1 MIDKA
6 DADLAVYCDVIEQNI
21 GAFVDEL
28 RAIDLVDLVSFIHL
42 ESFATIEDL
51 VNSSTELFFKP
62 DMLVFSWAAA
72 VDLRWDALP
81 VVTLGLEFRHPTVS
95 VFFNLTM
102 RDAGEQV
109 EVLGLSFEEP
119 PRAPREALVRA
130 LADARL
136 VRRSGPPLPAVA
148 VAARRLRRGLPWP

>member
-1 MIDKA
+1 MA
-6 DADLAVYCDVIEQNI
+6 EYCEVIEQNI

-28 RAIDLVDLVSFIHL
+28 RAIDLVDLVSFIRL

-102 RDAGEQV
+102 RDASEQV

-136 VRRSGPPLPAVA
+136 VRRPAPSLPAVA
-148 VAARRLRRGLPWP
+148 VAARRLRRGLPWS